1 MASLA
6 KPMGA
11 GDTKKVRRMRKK
23 LEGKATGGSI
33 STAALL
39 KQCRDAGVQVR
50 PLLTPHLGRHGRQ
63 PTLSAKEARQFVLH
77 CASGSPAPRVAEM
90 RNLPAVRAVLV
101 VALTGAATSAPP
113 QRKADGE
120 DSAVDAAKNLTVP
133 PSAATAA
140 VVAPNSPLDGFT
152 EEFKRKFRLC
162 AGLRISSGG
171 FSVGPA
177 DGGAAVPSDGGDAAS
192 TGGSGGGG
200 GGGGG
205 WLKSLAD
212 AFLYAPL
219 GEDREA
225 CPAGPFSGSKKRKNT
240 GGGGGRKKKTKGDA
254 KRRRKEAEN
263 ARQQRSMESGAA
275 EAIVPQVN
283 GPGIADGNNSQR
295 EEVEEKGTQEGD
307 ADDSLAA
314 APSGGKREGVQ
325 EPTVTAMDTAAEAE
339 DGDRAEESRE
349 DNEEV
354 ASSGDEEDDG
364 VEEEGSD
371 EPPLPAVET
380 YILSVEKLREHG
392 FPVSYPVEK
401 EEEVNS
407 TPLDRVS
414 GKVVLPTKEEA
425 EGIIGR
431 ASKLVGLEGHVQTQ
445 PLPDAGA
452 AEEGGAAA
460 GARLFGLDCEMC
472 VTGAG
477 HELTRITLVDTQ
489 HKVVLDELV
498 KPENN
503 IVDYVTRW
511 GYWSAR
517 INYVRGRHS
526 SATHFCRKQTRFP
539 FYSVHPVLAV
549 SVCLDPNTLILLQT
563 SLACAPTRTQQHR
576 ALHLDCF
583 RVFDT
588 WRRRH
593 AIIFP

>member
-33 STAALL
+33 STVALL
-39 KQCRDAGVQVR
+39 KQCRDAGVHVR
-50 PLLTPHLGRHGRQ
+50 PLLTPHLERHGRE

-90 RNLPAVRAVLV
+90 RNLPAVRAVV
-101 VALTGAATSAPP
+101 VVSLTGAATSAPL
-113 QRKADGE
+113 QRKVEGE
-120 DSAVDAAKNLTVP
+120 DSANDSATNLTVP

-140 VVAPNSPLDGFT
+140 VAPNNPLDGFT

-192 TGGSGGGG
+192 IGGGSGF
-200 GGGGG
+200 
-205 WLKSLAD
+205 LKSLAD

-225 CPAGPFSGSKKRKNT
+225 CPAGPFSGSKKRKNA

-254 KRRRKEAEN
+254 KRRRREAEN
-263 ARQQRSMESGAA
+263 ARQQRSTENGAA
-275 EAIVPQVN
+275 EAIVPKVN
-283 GPGIADGNNSQR
+283 GPRIADGNSQR
-295 EEVEEKGTQEGD
+295 EEVEEKGTQRGD
-307 ADDSLAA
+307 AVDSLAA
-314 APSGGKREGVQ
+314 ASFGGKGEVVQ
-325 EPTVTAMDTAAEAE
+325 EPTVTAMDTAAEVE
-339 DGDRAEESRE
+339 DVDRAEESHE
-349 DNEEV
+349 DNGEV

-364 VEEEGSD
+364 AEEEGSD

-380 YILSVEKLREHG
+380 YILSIEKLREHG
-392 FPVSYPVEK
+392 FPVSYPVK
-401 EEEVNS
+401 EEVNP
-407 TPLDRVS
+407 TPLHRVS
-414 GKVVLPTKEEA
+414 GEVAIPTKEDA
-425 EGIIGR
+425 EGILDR

-445 PLPDAGA
+445 PLSDAGA
-452 AEEGGAAA
+452 VEEGGVAG

-472 VTGAG
+472 VTAAG
-477 HELTRITLVDTQ
+477 QELTRVTLVDAQ

-498 KPENN
+498 KPENH

-511 GYWSAR
+511 GNWTAR
-517 INYVRGRHS
+517 VSHVR
-526 SATHFCRKQTRFP
+526 
-539 FYSVHPVLAV
+539 
-549 SVCLDPNTLILLQT
+549 
-563 SLACAPTRTQQHR
+563 
-576 ALHLDCF
+576 
-583 RVFDT
+583 
-588 WRRRH
+588 W
-593 AIIFP
+593 